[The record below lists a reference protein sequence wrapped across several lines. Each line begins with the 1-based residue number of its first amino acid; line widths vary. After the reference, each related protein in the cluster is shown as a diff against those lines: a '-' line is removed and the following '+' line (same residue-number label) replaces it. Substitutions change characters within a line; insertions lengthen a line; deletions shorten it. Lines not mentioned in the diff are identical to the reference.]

1 MMKFKLLLTVS
12 LLLAVAAAIPSTG
25 FSQLSIEQQKA
36 QSVSEITPKIVT
48 RLIAEDGSLIG
59 TETES
64 TGPTETS
71 PGEPAVVLRL
81 KTERPIGQL
90 LVKLKSKTVVPVK
103 VAEGVYR
110 VDVPGTHEIEVN
122 AIGQNPLSWDDETI
136 SVTIEDPQPPLPTP
150 DGDSLSSKITRAVQ
164 RVDPV
169 FRKDA
174 KLMAS
179 AFQSVASRAA
189 GLAHMDAK
197 GMIAATSERIKR
209 DFNDR
214 QLAAWHPWQV
224 EYSKIYKTLNLGT
237 DKGKHIQAWNEIADG
252 LNAVRQ

>member
-1 MMKFKLLLTVS
+1 MNTFKSLLIVS
-12 LLLAVAAAIPSTG
+12 LLLVGDAAIPLTV
-25 FSQLSIEQQKA
+25 FSQLSIEQQNA

-48 RLIAEDGSLIG
+48 RLIAADGSLIG
-59 TETES
+59 SETVS
-64 TGPTETS
+64 TGPTQTK

-81 KTERPIGQL
+81 KTDRPIGEL
-90 LVKLKSKTVVPVK
+90 LVKLKSATVTPVK

-110 VDVPGTHEIEVN
+110 VDAQGTHEIDVN
-122 AIGQNPLSWDDETI
+122 VIGQNPLSWDDETI
-136 SVTIEDPQPPLPTP
+136 FVTVQSPKPPLPTP
-150 DGDSLSSKITRAVQ
+150 DGDSLARKITRAVQ

-179 AFQSVASRAA
+179 AFRSVASRAA